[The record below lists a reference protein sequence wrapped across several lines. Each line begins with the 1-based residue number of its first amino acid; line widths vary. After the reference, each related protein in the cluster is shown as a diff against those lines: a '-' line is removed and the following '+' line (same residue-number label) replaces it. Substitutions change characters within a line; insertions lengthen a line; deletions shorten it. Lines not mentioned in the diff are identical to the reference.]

1 MQTTLRVISAAAG
14 LIALGL
20 QFVLEI
26 QIPRGPGLFGSTIN
40 YFSYFTILANVA
52 AAVAMLVPVITPE
65 SGLGQFLSRPSV
77 RTAIASYL
85 IVVSATY
92 VLFLRHVG
100 NDQGLERVA
109 DELMHYVTPVLFI
122 VDWLAFVPKGHVPW
136 RMIWISLIPPTAYG
150 VWTIVHGATTGW
162 YPYPFV
168 NMRSIG
174 YQEGLMNMAV
184 FLAVFIS
191 VQLTLIVTDR
201 LIASV
206 RRLGRRRCP

>member
-1 MQTTLRVISAAAG
+1 MQTTLRVIAAAAG
-14 LIALGL
+14 LIALAL

-52 AAVAMLVPVITPE
+52 AAVAMLMPVIAPD
-65 SGLGQFLSRPSV
+65 SGLGRFLSRPSV

-85 IVVSATY
+85 IVVGITY

-109 DELMHYVTPVLFI
+109 DELMHYFTPVLFMA
-122 VDWLAFVPKGHVPW
+122 DWLAFVPKGHVPW
-136 RMIWISLIPPTAYG
+136 RMIWISLIPPMVYG
-150 VWTIVHGATTGW
+150 LWTIVHGATTRW

-168 NMRSIG
+168 DMRSLG
-174 YQEGLMNMAV
+174 YQEGLMNMAS
-184 FLAVFIS
+184 FLVVFIA
-191 VQLTLIVTDR
+191 VQLTLIVIDR
-201 LIASV
+201 TIGSIRQS
-206 RRLGRRRCP
+206 RR